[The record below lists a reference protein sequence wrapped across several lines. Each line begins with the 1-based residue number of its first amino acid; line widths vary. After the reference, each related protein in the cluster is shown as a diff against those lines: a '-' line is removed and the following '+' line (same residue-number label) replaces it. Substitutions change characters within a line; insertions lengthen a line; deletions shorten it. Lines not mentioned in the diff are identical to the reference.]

1 MKQRPGISHPSA
13 SSSRMGHVWLV
24 GAGPG
29 DPELLTLRAVRVL
42 AQADLVLYDALL
54 DPRVLAYAP
63 RAQRFCV
70 GKRAGKASVAQE
82 TTHAL
87 MIRAARRGKR
97 VVRLK
102 AGDPF
107 VLGRGG
113 EEALALGDAGI
124 PVEIVPGLSS
134 AIAGPQAAG
143 IPVTHRA
150 VAQGFLVVSAVP
162 AEAFHRIVPATP
174 PVGLTVVVL
183 MGLAARAAIS
193 AGLTARGWS
202 ASHPAAVVLGAHT
215 ARQWSWTGT
224 LGDLATLELPAD
236 RADLPGILVLGDVA
250 HLGPRIASAT
260 SGLSPSNVEQRH
272 DYA

>member
-1 MKQRPGISHPSA
+1 VRRPG
-13 SSSRMGHVWLV
+13 SSRSSGAPRVGRVCLV

-29 DPELLTLRAVRVL
+29 DPELLTLRAVRAL

-87 MIRAARRGKR
+87 MIRAARKGKC

-162 AEAFHRIVPATP
+162 SEAFFRLVPAAP
-174 PVGLTVVVL
+174 PAGLTVVVL
-183 MGLAARAAIS
+183 MGLGARAAIA
-193 AGLTARGWS
+193 AGLAARGWPP
-202 ASHPAAVVLGAHT
+202 SHPAAVVLGAHT
-215 ARQWSWTGT
+215 TRQWSWTGSLAE
-224 LGDLATLELPAD
+224 LGALVLPAD
-236 RADLPGILVLGDVA
+236 RDDLPGILVLGDVA

-260 SGLSPSNVEQRH
+260 AAFSPSTVEPRH

>member
-1 MKQRPGISHPSA
+1 MRRRPSISA
-13 SSSRMGHVWLV
+13 SSSRARIGRVWLV

-29 DPELLTLRAVRVL
+29 DPELLTLRAVRAL
-42 AQADLVLYDALL
+42 EQADLVLYDALI
-54 DPRVLAYAP
+54 DPRVLGYAP

-87 MIRAARRGKR
+87 MIRAALAGKR

-113 EEALALGDAGI
+113 EEVLALGHAGV
-124 PVEIVPGLSS
+124 PVEVVPGLSS

-150 VAQGFLVVSAVP
+150 MAQGFLVVSAVP
-162 AEAFHRIVPATP
+162 EEAFFRIVPASP
-174 PVGLTVVVL
+174 PAGLTVVVL
-183 MGLAARAAIS
+183 MGLGARAAI
-193 AGLTARGWS
+193 AGGLTARGWPS
-202 ASHPAAVVLGAHT
+202 SHPAAVVLGAHT
-215 ARQWSWTGT
+215 PRQWSWTGA
-224 LGDLATLELPAD
+224 LGELAPLALPAD
-236 RADLPGILVLGDVA
+236 RADLPGIVVLGDVA

-260 SGLSPSNVEQRH
+260 SGFSLSNVEQRH
-272 DYA
+272 GTA

>member
-1 MKQRPGISHPSA
+1 MTP
-13 SSSRMGHVWLV
+13 MGRVWLV

-29 DPELLTLRAVRVL
+29 DPDLLTLRAVRAL
-42 AQADLVLYDALL
+42 EQADLVLYDALL
-54 DPRVLAYAP
+54 DPRVLGYAP

-70 GKRAGKASVAQE
+70 GKRAGKVSVAQE
-82 TTHAL
+82 TTVRL
-87 MIRAARRGKR
+87 MIRAARAGKR

-113 EEALALGDAGI
+113 EEALALGDAGV
-124 PVEIVPGLSS
+124 PVEVVPGLSS

-162 AEAFHRIVPATP
+162 TEAFFRIVPTSP
-174 PVGLTVVVL
+174 PEGLTVVVL
-183 MGLAARAAIS
+183 MGLGARASLAHRLV
-193 AGLTARGWS
+193 AGGWPPT
-202 ASHPAAVVLGAHT
+202 HPAAVVRGAHT
-215 ARQWSWTGT
+215 PRQWSWTGT
-224 LGDLATLELPAD
+224 LAALESLDVADD
-236 RADLPGILVLGDVA
+236 RADLPGIIVLGEVA

-260 SGLSPSNVEQRH
+260 AGIPSEPVLPIRQPTFARG
-272 DYA
+272 ATK